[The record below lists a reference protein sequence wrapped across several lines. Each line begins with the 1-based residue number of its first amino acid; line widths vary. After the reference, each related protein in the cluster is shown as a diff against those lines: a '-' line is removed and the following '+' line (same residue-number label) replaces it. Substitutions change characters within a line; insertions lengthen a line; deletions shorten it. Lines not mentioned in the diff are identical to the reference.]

1 MQFVNNFSM
10 SVCIIAILSSIFEFL
25 SPAGNMKKIMQFVI
39 AIFVI
44 FSLSFPILN
53 GVNNFNLN
61 LLNITQSSE
70 NSEINS
76 SINDLY
82 IKTSEE
88 KINKL
93 VDKTL
98 RENEISAE
106 NIETNMDI
114 NEDGSID
121 INIITIYLN
130 KTEKDKS
137 LKAKSIVKNQ
147 LNLNCEIKISG
158 E

>member
-39 AIFVI
+39 AIFII

-76 SINDLY
+76 SINNLY
-82 IKTSEE
+82 IKTS
-88 KINKL
+88 
-93 VDKTL
+93 
-98 RENEISAE
+98 
-106 NIETNMDI
+106 
-114 NEDGSID
+114 
-121 INIITIYLN
+121 
-130 KTEKDKS
+130 
-137 LKAKSIVKNQ
+137 
-147 LNLNCEIKISG
+147 
-158 E
+158 

>member
-1 MQFVNNFSM
+1 
-10 SVCIIAILSSIFEFL
+10 
-25 SPAGNMKKIMQFVI
+25 
-39 AIFVI
+39 
-44 FSLSFPILN
+44 
-53 GVNNFNLN
+53 
-61 LLNITQSSE
+61 
-70 NSEINS
+70 
-76 SINDLY
+76 
-82 IKTSEE
+82 
-88 KINKL
+88 
-93 VDKTL
+93 
-98 RENEISAE
+98 
-106 NIETNMDI
+106 MDI